1 MEADAARAAAE
12 KLTPLTGYFKA
23 VADELSHPLTDA
35 QRGTAADGSLLPE
48 AKDLTYR
55 EFPEYYTCDTKT
67 HSWKRRQ
74 RPHHAAVIGRIYT
87 VHPKEGE
94 RFYLRLLLVHT
105 KGATSFLHLRS
116 FQGIQYP
123 TFKAACC
130 ARGLLADDNEWSDT
144 LLEAASMM
152 GSKQLRDL
160 FIYILFHNEPANP
173 LALWNLVVDVASGRN
188 LHVDMAEDF
197 RRDRGALEGNRAVQV
212 NDDDINQCI
221 YALDDAMRVISNG
234 AKGFIEHYNI
244 QPTGDRRQ
252 QRDPSMRAVEEERS
266 YDTNEQAEIFSRDYS
281 LLRPRQK
288 EVFDEL
294 HSAIQEQ
301 RPGLYFLDA
310 PGNKSTS
317 THNLYPVPN
326 YQIAL
331 LQEALGRPS
340 YSISYWLLRE
350 RIVKLVSQL
359 HRRVSR
365 QFFYVVEEQLIHAG
379 KSLSMLLWILEQVL
393 RDDLR

>member
-1 MEADAARAAAE
+1 MEADAARVAAE
-12 KLTPLTGYFKA
+12 KLTPLTAYFKA
-23 VADELSHPLTDA
+23 VADEMNNPLTDA
-35 QRGTAADGSLLPE
+35 QRGTSADGTLLPE

-55 EFPEYYTCDTKT
+55 EFPEYYVCDTKT
-67 HSWKRRQ
+67 HLWKRRQ

-105 KGATSFLHLRS
+105 KGATSFLDLRS
-116 FQGIQYP
+116 FQGIEYP

-144 LLEAASMM
+144 LLEASTVM
-152 GSKQLRDL
+152 GAKPLRDL

-173 LALWNLVVDVASGRN
+173 LALWNLVVDIASGRK
-188 LHVDMAEDF
+188 LQTDMAEDF
-197 RRDRGALEGNRAVQV
+197 RRDRGALEGNRAVPV
-212 NDDDINQCI
+212 NDDDVNQCI
-221 YALDDAMRVISNG
+221 YALDDAMRQISNG

-244 QPTGDRRQ
+244 QPTGERRQ

-266 YDTNEQAEIFSRDYS
+266 YDTNEQAQIFERDYS
-281 LLRPRQK
+281 LLRPSQK

-310 PGNKSTS
+310 PG
-317 THNLYPVPN
+317 
-326 YQIAL
+326 
-331 LQEALGRPS
+331 
-340 YSISYWLLRE
+340 
-350 RIVKLVSQL
+350 
-359 HRRVSR
+359 
-365 QFFYVVEEQLIHAG
+365 
-379 KSLSMLLWILEQVL
+379 MLLTFKWHLSCLPIF
-393 RDDLR
+393 